1 MSVST
6 AAWRG
11 AFAAVALAIVA
22 GFSLDPVKAQ
32 DATDEMQRAKAALS
46 AALRDRV
53 ATEQKR
59 AETLFAP
66 APSPAP
72 APAGAAAP
80 APIQAE
86 PAAPARATVAEAE
99 PAPAAPPRHR
109 PELRE
114 RPAPKAHSRVASRR
128 GASPHTRVARHRSN
142 THMAAAEDTG
152 RGPRR
157 EMPDPASAA
166 TDDFPVTTGSLGVQ
180 PAAAMSNP
188 HATALALPASLAPTV
203 PTLGSSEPSM
213 YREGVGWI
221 RGTQAALNA
230 LQQPLTGGRRA
241 RTEIVAACRDAI
253 VPAAVAQGAS
263 EVYAA
268 GTARARSGRNGTVA
282 PLEVRILYKGLASQE
297 VRQASVTCELD
308 RAGQVVALSDAT
320 GQPALR

>member
-6 AAWRG
+6 VAWRG

-22 GFSLDPVKAQ
+22 GSSLDPVKAQ

-59 AETLFAP
+59 AEMLSAP

-72 APAGAAAP
+72 APAP
-80 APIQAE
+80 APIPAE
-86 PAAPARATVAEAE
+86 PAAPAQATVTQAE
-99 PAPAAPPRHR
+99 PAPATPPQHR
-109 PELRE
+109 PEFRE

-128 GASPHTRVARHRSN
+128 AASPHTRVARHGSR
-142 THMAAAEDTG
+142 THMAAVEETG
-152 RGPRR
+152 RGSRR
-157 EMPDPASAA
+157 EIPAPASAA

-180 PAAAMSNP
+180 PAAAMSGP

-230 LQQPLTGGRRA
+230 LQQPLTGARRA

-282 PLEVRILYKGLASQE
+282 PIEVRILYKGVASQE

-308 RAGQVVALSDAT
+308 RAGQVVALSEA
-320 GQPALR
+320 GAQPAVP

>member
-6 AAWRG
+6 VAWRG

-22 GFSLDPVKAQ
+22 GSSLDPVKAQ

-59 AETLFAP
+59 AGMLSAR

-72 APAGAAAP
+72 APAP

-86 PAAPARATVAEAE
+86 PAAPAHATVTQVE
-99 PAPAAPPRHR
+99 PAPATPPQHR
-109 PELRE
+109 PEFRE
-114 RPAPKAHSRVASRR
+114 RPAPKAHSRVVSRR
-128 GASPHTRVARHRSN
+128 AASPHTRVARHRSR
-142 THMAAAEDTG
+142 THMAAVEETG
-152 RGPRR
+152 RGSRR
-157 EMPDPASAA
+157 EIPAPASA
-166 TDDFPVTTGSLGVQ
+166 TPDDFPATTGSLGAQ
-180 PAAAMSNP
+180 PAAAVSAP
-188 HATALALPASLAPTV
+188 HATAVALPASLAPTV

-230 LQQPLTGGRRA
+230 LQQPLTGARRA
-241 RTEIVAACRDAI
+241 RAEIVAACRDAI

-263 EVYAA
+263 EVHAA

-282 PLEVRILYKGLASQE
+282 PLEVRILYKGIASQE

-308 RAGQVVALSDAT
+308 RAGQVVALSDA
-320 GQPALR
+320 GAQPGVP

>member
-6 AAWRG
+6 VAWRG

-22 GFSLDPVKAQ
+22 DSSLDPVKAQ

-59 AETLFAP
+59 AEMLSAP

-72 APAGAAAP
+72 APAP

-86 PAAPARATVAEAE
+86 PAAPAHATVTQAE
-99 PAPAAPPRHR
+99 PAPATPPQHR
-109 PELRE
+109 PEFQ

-128 GASPHTRVARHRSN
+128 AASPHTRVARHRSR
-142 THMAAAEDTG
+142 THMAAVEETG
-152 RGPRR
+152 RGSRR
-157 EMPDPASAA
+157 EIPAPASAA
-166 TDDFPVTTGSLGVQ
+166 PNDFPATTGSLGVQ
-180 PAAAMSNP
+180 PAAAVSAP
-188 HATALALPASLAPTV
+188 HATAVALPASLAPTV
-203 PTLGSSEPSM
+203 PTLGSSEPSI

-230 LQQPLTGGRRA
+230 LQQPLTGARRA
-241 RTEIVAACRDAI
+241 RAEIVAACRDAI

-268 GTARARSGRNGTVA
+268 GTARARSGRTGTVA
-282 PLEVRILYKGLASQE
+282 PIEVRILYKGITSQE

-308 RAGQVVALSDAT
+308 RAGQVVALSDA
-320 GQPALR
+320 GAQPGVP